1 MKVHKKSTI
10 TRLVARFDNELRTL
24 LLNDL
29 NNVRGIKRQVTRSNA
44 QMRISV
50 A

>member
-1 MKVHKKSTI
+1 MKAHKKPTI
-10 TRLVARFDNELRTL
+10 TKLVARFDNELRTL

-29 NNVRGIKRQVTRSNA
+29 NNVKGIKRQAMRSNA
-44 QMRISV
+44 QVHIAV